1 MRIRLEIV
9 AGNERFK
16 VTDEVDNFVIQ
27 EGFIKLIQKGQ
38 IKEMHNIK
46 YIRSIY
52 IGNNTKEEIELG
64 LS

>member
-1 MRIRLEIV
+1 MTIRLEIV

-16 VTDEVDNFVIQ
+16 VTNEVDNYVIQ

-46 YIRSIY
+46 YIRSVY
-52 IGNNTKEEIELG
+52 IGNHTKEEMELG